1 METLLIAREGFIRF
15 YKRFEPIIVF
25 VFRFLLGM
33 YVFSLIHGIG
43 HARPEFAV
51 YYDTFPLTL
60 IMGLA
65 FAILPTTL
73 LYLLMIVDI
82 TIQYSAIIEVAV
94 VVFIFLLLVLLL
106 YARMAVKESILIIL
120 TLVAW
125 RFNMPY
131 IIPLIA
137 GMYFSMT
144 TVLPVA
150 IGVFI
155 HFYLPQIEILTRMTP
170 VTTEFDPGVLPAT
183 LTDIYTHLANG
194 LIAANDWIYHA
205 VIFGMVIILVRVV
218 SRLSIDFA
226 KEIAIGLGCAMMI
239 FCYIMASMVGGAN
252 VPPLGIT
259 IVLTLLSG
267 VLVWIIR
274 LFDPILDYQRAES
287 VQFEDEDNFYYVRVV
302 PKIQLTRSK
311 RVVKRIRP
319 QPEEEDED

>member
-25 VFRFLLGM
+25 VFRFILGM

-51 YYDTFPLTL
+51 YYDALPITL
-60 IMGLA
+60 LMGLA

-82 TIQYSAIIEVAV
+82 TIQYSAIIEVAA

-120 TLVAW
+120 TLIAF
-125 RFNMPY
+125 RFEIPF

-144 TVLPVA
+144 SVIPIS

-155 HFYLPQIEILTRMTP
+155 HYYLPQIEILVRMTP

-183 LTDIYTHLANG
+183 LTDVYTHLING
-194 LIAANDWIYHA
+194 LSAANDWVFVA
-205 VIFGMVIILVRVV
+205 VIFAMVIILVHVV

-226 KEIAIGLGCAMMI
+226 REIAIGLGCAMTI

-252 VPPLGIT
+252 VPLGSVIMF
-259 IVLTLLSG
+259 TLLSG
-267 VLVWIIR
+267 LLAWIIR
-274 LFDPILDYQRAES
+274 LFDPILDYKRAES
-287 VQFEDEDNFYYVRVV
+287 VQFEDENNYYYVRVV

-319 QPEEEDED
+319 QPEEDED